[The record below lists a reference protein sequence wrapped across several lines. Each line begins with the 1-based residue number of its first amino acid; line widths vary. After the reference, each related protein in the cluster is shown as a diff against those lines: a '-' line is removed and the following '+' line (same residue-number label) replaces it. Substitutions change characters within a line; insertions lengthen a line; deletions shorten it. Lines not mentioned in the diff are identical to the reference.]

1 MHQSSHT
8 SPHPFEEHFDFKV
21 ECFASAAEDATTK
34 SLAFDI
40 IKGPYFHRGGRN
52 AEKEKYFASP
62 MEKHFH
68 FTGEFFASTTEDF
81 KTKSV
86 EPFSDLLVTINN
98 IIAQSRP
105 AILLSI

>member
-1 MHQSSHT
+1 MHQRSNT
-8 SPHPFEEHFDFKV
+8 SPHPFDEHFDFKV

-34 SLAFDI
+34 SLAFDLKVHI
-40 IKGPYFHRGGRN
+40 FTEGGRN

-62 MEKHFH
+62 LEKHFH